1 VPTYEY
7 VCTDCG
13 NNLEVVQ
20 RFTDE
25 SLTECP
31 VCHGRLRKMFYP
43 VGVVFKGS
51 GFYRTDSRTQDKERA
66 AAGSTNGSPG
76 TKADD
81 AAKTV
86 EKTGTGDGAKTGAGR
101 KGEPG
106 SKKAASTPAA

>member
-66 AAGSTNGSPG
+66 AAGSTNGSPD

>member
-66 AAGSTNGSPG
+66 SAGSTNGSPG

>member
-86 EKTGTGDGAKTGAGR
+86 EKTGTGDGAKTGGGR

>member
-1 VPTYEY
+1 MPTYEY

-66 AAGSTNGSPG
+66 ATGSTNGSPG

>member
-1 VPTYEY
+1 MPTYEY